1 MLFEKVNDFAFEI
14 VTETA
19 KAVETARAMVRD
31 AEVAATAK
39 RKAQRHTNCRYCQA
53 GLENFLI
60 DFPDASDEAVQSET
74 ESLWETC
81 GACTE
86 EYHAHL
92 EKEYQTHLESLEYS
106 ELDGHAFNGD
116 DLRWQKGGVK

>member
-1 MLFEKVNDFAFEI
+1 MLFEKVNDFAFAI

-39 RKAQRHTNCRYCQA
+39 RKAQRHTDCQACQA

-60 DFPDASDEAVQSET
+60 EFPDASDDAIQSET
-74 ESLWETC
+74 ETLWETC
-81 GACTE
+81 GACSE

-92 EKEYQTHLESLEYS
+92 ERQAETSSYC

-116 DLRWQKGGVK
+116 DLHWQNGGVK

>member
-1 MLFEKVNDFAFEI
+1 MLFEKVNDFAFAI

-39 RKAQRHTNCRYCQA
+39 RKAQLHTDCQACQA

-60 DFPDASDEAVQSET
+60 QFPDASDDAIQV
-74 ESLWETC
+74 
-81 GACTE
+81 G
-86 EYHAHL
+86 
-92 EKEYQTHLESLEYS
+92 
-106 ELDGHAFNGD
+106 NGKPLGN
-116 DLRWQKGGVK
+116 LRRMLGRISRTP